1 MMDVK
6 PLRNEQD
13 YDWAIAEVTP
23 YFDHEPVTGTPDG
36 DRFEILTILV
46 HEYEKKQFAMP
57 HLNPIDVLNFAIESM
72 GKSQADL
79 ENVIGQNCAS
89 EILNR
94 IRPLTLDMIRDISA
108 EWIIPIELLTPRYE
122 LARACSTPRK
132 SS

>member
-36 DRFEILTILV
+36 DRFEILTILI

-57 HLNPIDVLNFAIESM
+57 P
-72 GKSQADL
+72 KS
-79 ENVIGQNCAS
+79 
-89 EILNR
+89 NR
-94 IRPLTLDMIRDISA
+94 RSQLRD
-108 EWIIPIELLTPRYE
+108 
-122 LARACSTPRK
+122 
-132 SS
+132 